1 MNVNH
6 LKKTLLFS
14 FFIGLVQV
22 GHAQNSNDA
31 REVTQKLF
39 IKNATVI
46 KSPTSTLKGT
56 SILIEDGLIKQMGT
70 GIQAPYDAK
79 IIVADSM
86 YVYAGFID
94 AASHTGLAK
103 KEESNDRERV
113 ANPGYPP
120 NDVAGITPDIK
131 VSTLIDM
138 EQKSITEM
146 RKNGITLSHVIPQG
160 RMLPGQGSI
169 LSLGKGHRDH
179 MLVKQDVSMFSQFS
193 TARGVAP
200 GTLIGVISKWRDL
213 YHNASHVRDYQ
224 TKTRASQSGMPRATI
239 DKETAALIPVT
250 QKQMPV
256 FFKAEKVL
264 NIHRVLK
271 LQKELGFDLVLTEVK
286 QAYPI
291 LDKIAASRTKVLLS
305 LDLPKEDKKKDKK
318 DDDEKIDPEKEALNK
333 RKMEAQKSYLTQAAM
348 MEKKGVK
355 FGFSFLESKAKDLK
369 SSIRRLI
376 ENGLSESAALAA
388 LTTNP
393 AEMLGISS
401 MAGTVDQGKMA
412 HLILTD
418 KPYFEE
424 KSNIRY
430 VIVDGQ
436 QYEFEVKEKK
446 KKKKTGDG
454 DGGDGDEIG
463 DITGKWTYELEIP
476 GQTRGGNLIIEKE
489 DDDYIVKISNDE
501 APDDYEDC
509 NNVTIDGTNL
519 TFSFN
524 VNEGGMSMD
533 LTFDLEI
540 EGDSF
545 EGSIIAGQFG
555 SFPATGSKVDP
566 K

>member
-6 LKKTLLFS
+6 LKKALLFS
-14 FFIGLVQV
+14 FFLGLIQV

-31 REVTQKLF
+31 REVTEKLF

-46 KSPTSTLKGT
+46 KSPTSTVKGT
-56 SILIEDGLIKQMGT
+56 SILIEDGLIKQIGSS
-70 GIQAPYDAK
+70 IQPPYDAK

-103 KEESNDRERV
+103 KEESNDRVRV
-113 ANPGYPP
+113 PNPGYPP

-138 EQKSITEM
+138 EQKSISEM

-169 LSLGKGHRDH
+169 LSLGTGHRDH

-213 YHNASHVRDYQ
+213 YHNASHIRDYQ
-224 TKTRASQSGMPRATI
+224 TKTRASQNGMPRATV

-271 LQKELGFDLVLTEVK
+271 LQQELGFDVVLTEVK

-291 LDKIAASRTKVLLS
+291 LDKIASSRTKVLLS
-305 LDLPKEDKKKDKK
+305 LDLPKEDKKKEKK
-318 DDDEKIDPEKEALNK
+318 DDEEKMDPEVEALNK

-369 SSIRRLI
+369 SSLRRLI
-376 ENGLSESAALAA
+376 ENGLSETAALAA

-412 HLILTD
+412 HLVITD

-430 VIVDGQ
+430 VIVDGKE
-436 QYEFEVKEKK
+436 YDFEVKEKK
-446 KKKKTGDG
+446 KKKKKEGDAAE
-454 DGGDGDEIG
+454 GDEIA
-463 DITGKWTYELEIP
+463 DIAGKWTYELEIP
-476 GQTRGGNLIIEKE
+476 GQTRGGNLIIENE
-489 DDDYIVKISNDE
+489 DDYYIVKISTDE
-501 APDDYEDC
+501 APDDYEEC
-509 NNVTIDGTNL
+509 NNVSIDGNNL

-524 VNEGGMSMD
+524 VSEGGMSMD

-555 SFPATGSKVDP
+555 SFPATGTKVDP